1 MGRNDRSLHAT
12 LLILPRLE
20 GRDLDIGTRRV
31 YFGGKVKVKSLAI
44 SVTIDLES

>member
-1 MGRNDRSLHAT
+1 MGRNDRPLHAT

-20 GRDLDIGTRRV
+20 ARGLDIVIGPV